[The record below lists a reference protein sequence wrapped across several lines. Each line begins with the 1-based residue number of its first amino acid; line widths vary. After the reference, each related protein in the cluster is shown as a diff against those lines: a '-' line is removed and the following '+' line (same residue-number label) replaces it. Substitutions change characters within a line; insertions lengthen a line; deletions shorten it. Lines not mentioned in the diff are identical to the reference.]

1 MCGIAGYIGN
11 ENGVD
16 YVFSALKRL
25 EYRGYDSAGIAVLKD
40 GESIL
45 AKAKG
50 KLVNLAPELEKLPS
64 SNIAIGHTRWA
75 THGPATIE
83 NAHPHKAGKVCL
95 VRNGIIENYAELKKE
110 LQEKGA
116 VFLSDT
122 DTEVIAHLINAKL
135 EELGD
140 EELAL
145 RSSLKELKG
154 AFALGVIFE
163 NVGNRV
169 FLAKKGSPLCIG
181 QAKDATFFGSDITVF
196 AEYSNKAIFLED
208 NEYAVLDGKDIK
220 LFNLEGEPQKIKIKQ
235 VNWTAG
241 ASDKRIPPL
250 HAKRNPRTT
259 CCNESV
265 DSKIRKRSK
274 T

>member
-1 MCGIAGYIGN
+1 M
-11 ENGVD
+11 
-16 YVFSALKRL
+16 
-25 EYRGYDSAGIAVLKD
+25 
-40 GESIL
+40 
-45 AKAKG
+45 
-50 KLVNLAPELEKLPS
+50 
-64 SNIAIGHTRWA
+64 HT
-75 THGPATIE
+75 
-83 NAHPHKAGKVCL
+83 HKAGKVCL
-95 VRNGIIENYAELKKE
+95 VHNGIIENYAELKKE

-220 LFNLEGEPQKIKIKQ
+220 LFNLEGK
-235 VNWTAG
+235 
-241 ASDKRIPPL
+241 
-250 HAKRNPRTT
+250 PR
-259 CCNESV
+259 
-265 DSKIRKRSK
+265 KK
-274 T
+274 